1 MHGDKPYLIYQ
12 DECWSYAEAYAETAS
27 IANWMQANGIKQG
40 DRVALA
46 FRNYPEWMLCY
57 WALTSIGIAVVG
69 MNAWWV
75 TDEMQYGLEDS
86 APKALIGDDERLARV
101 LPVRDSLP
109 DMKFIG
115 LRLAKPMG

>member
-1 MHGDKPYLIYQ
+1 MKSALVNARRDLKTFANAPASLRDLWALAALHGDKPYLIYE
-12 DECWSYAEAYAETAS
+12 DESWSYAEAYAETAS

-40 DRVALA
+40 DRVAWLS
-46 FRNYPEWMLCY
+46 RNYPEWMLCY

-86 APKALIGDDERLARV
+86 APKR
-101 LPVRDSLP
+101 
-109 DMKFIG
+109 
-115 LRLAKPMG
+115 